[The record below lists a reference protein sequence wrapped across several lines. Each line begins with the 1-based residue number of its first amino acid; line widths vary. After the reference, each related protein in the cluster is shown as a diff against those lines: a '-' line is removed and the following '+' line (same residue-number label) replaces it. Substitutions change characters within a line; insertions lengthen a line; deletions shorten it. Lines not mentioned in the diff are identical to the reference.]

1 LIIRV
6 KYDVSFTPPVLRQ
19 GVEYDIGSDE
29 PVSIAVVRAVSA
41 AEGREPR
48 SLPPLANVFD
58 TDALNALFGPR
69 GDDTARTGGRLS
81 FVYSDCRLT
90 VDNREYLTVRLLEN
104 HSSRDEN
111 SRRG

>member
-1 LIIRV
+1 M
-6 KYDVSFTPPVLRQ
+6 KYDVSFTPPVLYWSTERLIEFAPSSPSCLGEYLSGPLSTSIRQ

-58 TDALNALFGPR
+58 TDALNALFGP
-69 GDDTARTGGRLS
+69 GSGEAR
-81 FVYSDCRLT
+81 
-90 VDNREYLTVRLLEN
+90 E
-104 HSSRDEN
+104 
-111 SRRG
+111 